1 MAPDHDQRSESP
13 PCDLPPFADI
23 QMQIGRLLRLQ
34 YELSEELPERL
45 ITLLKQATGQEESN

>member
-13 PCDLPPFADI
+13 PWELPPFADI
-23 QMQIGRLLRLQ
+23 QMQIGRLLGLQ

-45 ITLLKQATGQEESN
+45 LTLLKQATGQEESN